1 MQLRLN
7 YLRQAVVSEHEIRT
21 SMLDGLEHVADL
33 IARFAWVEAL
43 YLHASTAKRVNLQD
57 ALVKLYVAILT
68 YLVKARR
75 YYAKHT
81 PGGINFSWW
90 S

>member
-1 MQLRLN
+1 
-7 YLRQAVVSEHEIRT
+7 
-21 SMLDGLEHVADL
+21 MLDGLEYVADL
-33 IARFAWVEAL
+33 IAQFAFVETL
-43 YLHASTAKRVNLQD
+43 YLSASTAKRVNLQD

-81 PGGINFSWW
+81 YGMIDLSQ
-90 S
+90 

>member
-1 MQLRLN
+1 
-7 YLRQAVVSEHEIRT
+7 
-21 SMLDGLEHVADL
+21 MLDGLEHVTDL
-33 IARFAWVEAL
+33 IAHFAWVETL
-43 YLHASTAKRVNLQD
+43 YLRASTAKRVNLQD

-81 PGGINFSWW
+81 HGMTGLSW
-90 S
+90 